1 MGLFFYLATIVRL
14 STVPCRVYLALPD
27 AKPTALFGVYLPN
40 TPHYAK
46 WLSLINLSET
56 LRSLPVSFALI
67 FRLQSIRLYSIA
79 ILLRPAALCFTIRH

>member
-1 MGLFFYLATIVRL
+1 MGLLFYLATIVRL

-27 AKPTALFGVYLPN
+27 AKPTVLFGVYLPN

-79 ILLRPAALCFTIRH
+79 ILLRPASQ